1 MLHACRINF
10 SIGEK
15 KYNYYAEPPQAF
27 NKILKE
33 KYLKTS

>member
-1 MLHACRINF
+1 MLHAYRINF
-10 SIGEK
+10 SIGVK
-15 KYNYYAEPPQAF
+15 KYNYYAEPPEAF

>member
-1 MLHACRINF
+1 MLHAYRINF

-15 KYNYYAEPPQAF
+15 KYNYYAEPPEDF

-33 KYLKTS
+33 KYLKIS